1 MDCLTKYLVAE
12 NINFFLVF
20 VLNIFFVLFNFRFI
34 FSPSSTQTIGNVA
47 WAHIRAKDTLKN
59 EPKKIA
65 GLPVFITDDT
75 PIEDTTRFCQRIS
88 RATNTL
94 KLRPTWW
101 SLPTFFTYFIAFLLE
116 FFVQIANRLFTG
128 VKLSFQPRTLV
139 AYASSIIMFSR
150 LRASIHLD
158 YEPIFKEDKSI
169 LNSAGWYEKWYND
182 YALTKG
188 IKKVS

>member
-1 MDCLTKYLVAE
+1 MFLTFSSFYF
-12 NINFFLVF
+12 NFFFVF
-20 VLNIFFVLFNFRFI
+20 FFLI
-34 FSPSSTQTIGNVA
+34 HFSFFPNRTIGNVA
-47 WAHIRAKDTLKN
+47 WAHIRAKDTLKKQ
-59 EPKKIA
+59 PKKIA

-88 RATNTL
+88 RATTTL

-101 SLPTFFTYFIAFLLE
+101 SVPATLTYFIAFLLE
-116 FFVQIANRLFTG
+116 LFVQLANRFYSG
-128 VKLSFQPRTLV
+128 VKLSFQPRALV

-169 LNSAGWYEKWYND
+169 LNSASWYEKWYNE
-182 YALTKG
+182 YAME
-188 IKKVS
+188 KKMKKIS

>member
-1 MDCLTKYLVAE
+1 MVAE
-12 NINFFLVF
+12 NI
-20 VLNIFFVLFNFRFI
+20 IFFFICSQHFLRFHLI
-34 FSPSSTQTIGNVA
+34 SSFLSFFSFSSYPLHSNRLGNVA
-47 WAHIRAKDTLKN
+47 WAHIRAKDTLKKQ
-59 EPKKIA
+59 PKKIA
-65 GLPVFITDDT
+65 GLPVFVTDDT

-101 SLPTFFTYFIAFLLE
+101 SVPAFFTYFIAFLLE
-116 FFVQIANRLFTG
+116 FFVLLANRLYSD
-128 VKLSFQPRTLV
+128 VKLSFQPRALV

-169 LNSAGWYEKWYND
+169 LNSASWYEKWYNE
-182 YALTKG
+182 YAMA
-188 IKKVS
+188 KKAKKN